1 MTEAP
6 VGWDGSAVR
15 SPRGHL
21 LQSAAW
27 ARIREAQGW
36 RAEFLRL
43 GDPLPVALVL
53 WRGLP
58 LGQRLAYVP
67 RGPIADSTSLR
78 PALDALAAHARE
90 QGALFLKVDPELT
103 PEQAGESLRAAG
115 YRRAPDVQPVLAT
128 LELDLAPDTETLFA
142 ALEKDTRWSVRQV
155 EKRGVR
161 IREATDERDLR
172 AFYDLYAVTGERAKF
187 ITRTWDYYGLVWR
200 TLIDAGLATLRIA
213 EHEGAPV
220 AGAMTWHCGEKELYM
235 YGATNEAGRKCFA
248 AYGLLWRSIEAARE
262 QGFRRFDFGG
272 IPADLAD
279 THDTMQGPYRFKKG
293 FGGVPVRYVGAHD
306 VVPHALLYRAY
317 RLAEPA
323 YTRALQLARGVRP

>member
-1 MTEAP
+1 VTEAP
-6 VGWDGSAVR
+6 AGWDASAVR
-15 SPRGHL
+15 SPRGHV
-21 LQSAAW
+21 LQSSAW

-53 WRGLP
+53 WRSLP
-58 LGQRLAYVP
+58 LGQRIAYVP
-67 RGPIADSTSLR
+67 RGPVSDEATLR
-78 PALDALAAHARE
+78 PALEALAAHARE

-103 PEQAGESLRAAG
+103 PEQAGGALETAG
-115 YRRAPDVQPVLAT
+115 YRRAPDIQPVLAT
-128 LELDLAPDTETLFA
+128 LELDLAPDSETLMA

-155 EKRGVR
+155 SKRGVTL
-161 IREATDERDLR
+161 REATGDDDLR
-172 AFYDLYAVTGERAKF
+172 AFYELYSVTGERAKF
-187 ITRTWDYYGLVWR
+187 ITRTWDYYRLVWR

-235 YGATNEAGRKCFA
+235 YGATNEAGRKVFA
-248 AYGLLWRSIEAARE
+248 AYGLVWRSIEAARE

-272 IPADLAD
+272 IPVDLAD
-279 THDTMQGPYRFKKG
+279 TRDTMQGPYRFKKG

-306 VVPHALLYRAY
+306 VVPRALPYRAY
-317 RLAEPA
+317 RVAEPA
-323 YTRALQLARGVRP
+323 YTRALQLARGARP

>member
-6 VGWDGSAVR
+6 AGWDASAAR
-15 SPRGHL
+15 SPRGHV
-21 LQSAAW
+21 LQSSAW

-53 WRGLP
+53 WRSLP
-58 LGQRLAYVP
+58 LGRRLAYVP
-67 RGPIADSTSLR
+67 RGPITDDGGLR
-78 PALDALAAHARE
+78 PALDALAKHARE
-90 QGALFLKVDPELT
+90 RGALFLKVDPELT
-103 PEQAGESLRAAG
+103 EEQAGEALRSAG
-115 YRRAPDVQPVLAT
+115 FRRAPDIQPVLAT
-128 LELDLAPDTETLFA
+128 LELDLAPDAETLFA

-155 EKRGVR
+155 EKRGVT
-161 IREATDERDLR
+161 IRETADERDLR
-172 AFYDLYAVTGERAKF
+172 AFYELYAVTGERAKF
-187 ITRTWDYYGLVWR
+187 ITRTWEYYGLVWR

-213 EHEGAPV
+213 EHEGAAV

-248 AYGLLWRSIEAARE
+248 AYGLVWRSIEAARE
-262 QGFRRFDFGG
+262 QGFKRFDFGG

-279 THDTMQGPYRFKKG
+279 KSDTMQGPYRFKKG

-306 VVPHALLYRAY
+306 VVPSALPYRAY
-317 RLAEPA
+317 RIAEPA
-323 YTRALQLARGVRP
+323 YTRALQLARGLRP

>member
-1 MTEAP
+1 MTDAP
-6 VGWDGSAVR
+6 AGWDASAAR
-15 SPRGHL
+15 SPRGHV
-21 LQSAAW
+21 LQSSAW

-53 WRGLP
+53 WRDLP

-67 RGPIADSTSLR
+67 RGPIADDATLG
-78 PALDALAAHARE
+78 PALEALAAHARE
-90 QGALFLKVDPELT
+90 DGALFLKVDPELT
-103 PEQAGESLRAAG
+103 PEQARGPLEAAG
-115 YRRAPDVQPVLAT
+115 FRRSADIQPVLAT
-128 LELDLAPDTETLFA
+128 LELDLAPDTQTLFA

-155 EKRGVR
+155 EKRGVTL
-161 IREATDERDLR
+161 REATSDADLR
-172 AFYDLYAVTGERAKF
+172 AFYDLYSVTGERAKF
-187 ITRTWDYYGLVWR
+187 ITRTWAYYSLVWR

-248 AYGLLWRSIEAARE
+248 AYGLVWGSIEAARE
-262 QGFRRFDFGG
+262 QGFHRFDFGG

-279 THDTMQGPYRFKKG
+279 KTDTMQGPYRFKKG

-306 VVPHALLYRAY
+306 AVPRALPYRAY

-323 YTRALQLARGVRP
+323 YIRALQLTGRARP